1 MEAQSTGAR
10 QPRPFA
16 LPRPPFAPTPPA
28 KHSTFLREQMSHRQ
42 AHRQTHR
49 HSHAPMPRETA
60 GLRKLLSQS
69 QSTWQRPGPDER
81 AGGRLSEDTEA
92 EIHEDSETDSK
103 TARGDTQT
111 HTHTH
116 THLSVVFG
124 NTSVPSCWVEP
135 NFDMTHGLR
144 PIRLLCPWHF
154 PGENTGVGWHFL
166 LRGIFP
172 TQGSNPSLL
181 RVDALPSEPGHC

>member
-49 HSHAPMPRETA
+49 HSHAPMPWETA
-60 GLRKLLSQS
+60 GLHKLLSQS

-81 AGGRLSEDTEA
+81 AGGRLSEDTSRRMTRMLRDVRLIPVVLVA
-92 EIHEDSETDSK
+92 
-103 TARGDTQT
+103 TASLFALKVSGI
-111 HTHTH
+111 
-116 THLSVVFG
+116 VFDG
-124 NTSVPSCWVEP
+124 
-135 NFDMTHGLR
+135 GY
-144 PIRLLCPWHF
+144 
-154 PGENTGVGWHFL
+154 
-166 LRGIFP
+166 
-172 TQGSNPSLL
+172 
-181 RVDALPSEPGHC
+181 